1 MVYGFR
7 KLQRRSLRC
16 RLDYNMVLMARVF
29 AALVVIIGIFDVL
42 STNAMLAA
50 GNIEA
55 NILMAGLQHK
65 LGFWWFVP
73 KLTIHVAL
81 ALFVLWL
88 PSKTMIRNA
97 QAGVLIYALVITNN
111 FYLSNWT
118 I

>member
-1 MVYGFR
+1 MLYGFK

-16 RLDYNMVLMARVF
+16 RLDDNMVLIARIF
-29 AALVVIIGIFDVL
+29 AALVVLIGIFDVL

-50 GNIEA
+50 GNVEA
-55 NILMAGLQHK
+55 NVLMASLQHN

-73 KLTIHVAL
+73 KLAVHMAL
-81 ALFVLWL
+81 ALFILWL